1 MELVKFN
8 TGDQSRPSPLTV
20 SPPATPSTDLPPM
33 LAEAFRR
40 FDRDNKLSVVT
51 GADGTL
57 RGANLRRSLPIV
69 AIASFPTATVS

>member
-1 MELVKFN
+1 
-8 TGDQSRPSPLTV
+8 
-20 SPPATPSTDLPPM
+20 M